1 MSNYDR
7 RDENYEIMQQRAR
20 AQRTRDQ
27 TFSMLGTAGLYNRR
41 PRVRQLPQRSELD
54 IQRQKQLEDLQRQ
67 QIMDQV
73 KLQQQFQEQ
82 EMREKSLQEQQ
93 RNRRMNG
100 MAVLQSHDSKL
111 SELETKIDNI
121 LANMGKADNI
131 FTNVEKK
138 NKLDYSNLEAKLSD
152 IEKKIA
158 TGSFSSEGGNSN
170 NVDFEKF
177 MTKQLDDLKKNVD
190 QQIIHL
196 NGKVENLPSSSG
208 TVSGDTGNVSE
219 LLAAHETKIIEM
231 TNRME
236 KTINKN
242 VVDEINKKFQYIESK
257 FQEIEQKILQSTA
270 AAQSGGGRGGG
281 ASMGMINR
289 IRDELTE
296 RINAMERHGGG
307 GGPGMGKSGEKFLQ
321 QQRLKLD
328 KAASQ
333 LKELQSAYRTREME
347 VDFMFNKVKE
357 LHGKLYQRLN
367 RVDEKL
373 FPEDKKDE
381 KSQQNVQ
388 LTVSE

>member
-196 NGKVENLPSSSG
+196 NGKLENLPSNSG

-381 KSQQNVQ
+381 K
-388 LTVSE
+388 